1 MMSSLTNLKA
11 IASVQNVEQKQIS
24 DLTGT
29 AFQVGSTNKNDTNLN
44 STSNDKISKNKR
56 PEEEFNKLLNQ
67 VKKKKNDK
75 NQKVVEDKKPL
86 KVENKEKTK
95 VKSEDIKDENIK
107 EKLED
112 LTDEQLVQCLNLLV
126 EFLNSTLKDDFEAIN
141 ISQLNGLSDELKIN
155 LMEILNSNE
164 LLGALND
171 LQGSNSNVLQNS
183 QDLFSN
189 LLKLLNKTDAI
200 EVVDVDTLKFTEKLL
215 SEIASRLN
223 DETANNLTNSTTLTE
238 VVNETVN
245 KLNEILNSNVKNND
259 ELSLQNNSLN
269 NVYKVIES
277 TNSNETNN
285 NSDSQSYSSDSKDE
299 KILESILKDSSEEM
313 KMPVFTTTTTVMNN
327 GAGAVVETKQTVNIN
342 TMAAD
347 VVKSV
352 KYMAANDMRE
362 MIVKVNPGN
371 LGEITIKL
379 IEENGEMRL
388 NMKAASR
395 ETYSLLV
402 QQSSDIKNQLSDQ
415 NIKIQEVNISLYEE
429 DTTFFKEGEFSRSF
443 QEQSSN
449 KGNGN
454 TNTDK
459 ADLNMNDDVDSED
472 DNYDSSALDL
482 LV

>member
-24 DLTGT
+24 DST
-29 AFQVGSTNKNDTNLN
+29 GSTIQLGGNKITDTDLKKL
-44 STSNDKISKNKR
+44 SNDKISKDNTKDN
-56 PEEEFNKLLNQ
+56 FNKLLNQ
-67 VKKKKNDK
+67 VKNKKNEITVENK
-75 NQKVVEDKKPL
+75 KSSKVN
-86 KVENKEKTK
+86 NKEKTK
-95 VKSEDIKDENIK
+95 VKSEDINDEDIK
-107 EKLED
+107 ERIKD

-126 EFLNSTLKDDFEAIN
+126 EFLNSTLKNESQIIDV
-141 ISQLNGLSDELKIN
+141 SQLNGLSD
-155 LMEILNSNE
+155 E

-189 LLKLLNKTDAI
+189 LLNLLNKTDAM
-200 EVVDVDTLKFTEKLL
+200 EAVDADTLKFAEKLL
-215 SEIASRLN
+215 NEITSRLN
-223 DETANNLTNSTTLTE
+223 KETVNNFTNNTALTE

-429 DTTFFKEGEFSRSF
+429 DTTFFKDGEFSRSF
-443 QEQSSN
+443 QEQSGN
-449 KGNGN
+449 KGNG
-454 TNTDK
+454 NTDK

>member
-11 IASVQNVEQKQIS
+11 IAAVQNIEQKQIS

-56 PEEEFNKLLNQ
+56 PEEEFNRLLNQ

-155 LMEILNSNE
+155 LMEILNSNK
-164 LLGALND
+164 LLGALTD
-171 LQGSNSNVLQNS
+171 LQENSNVLENS

-189 LLKLLNKTDAI
+189 LLNILNKTDVI
-200 EVVDVDTLKFTEKLL
+200 ENVDVDTLKFTEKLL

-245 KLNEILNSNVKNND
+245 KLNELLNSNVKNND

-277 TNSNETNN
+277 TNSNEANN
-285 NSDSQSYSSDSKDE
+285 NSDSQSYSSSDSKDE

-313 KMPVFTTTTTVMNN
+313 KVPLFTTTTTVMNN
-327 GAGAVVETKQTVNIN
+327 GTGAVVETKQTVNIN

-379 IEENGEMRL
+379 VEENGEMRL
-388 NMKAASR
+388 NMKAASK

-429 DTTFFKEGEFSRSF
+429 DTTFFKDGEFSRSF
-443 QEQSSN
+443 QEQSGN
-449 KGNGN
+449 KGNG
-454 TNTDK
+454 NTDK

>member
-200 EVVDVDTLKFTEKLL
+200 EVVDVDTLKFAEKLL
-215 SEIASRLN
+215 NEITSRLN
-223 DETANNLTNSTTLTE
+223 KETVNNFTNNTALTE
-238 VVNETVN
+238 VVNETLN

-285 NSDSQSYSSDSKDE
+285 NSDSKDE

-429 DTTFFKEGEFSRSF
+429 DTTFFKDGEFSRSF
-443 QEQSSN
+443 QEQSGN
-449 KGNGN
+449 KGNG
-454 TNTDK
+454 NTDK

>member
-11 IASVQNVEQKQIS
+11 IAAVQNIEQKQIS

-56 PEEEFNKLLNQ
+56 PEEEFNRLLNQ

-155 LMEILNSNE
+155 LMEILNSNK
-164 LLGALND
+164 LLGALTD
-171 LQGSNSNVLQNS
+171 LQVNSNVLENS

-189 LLKLLNKTDAI
+189 LLNILNKTDVI
-200 EVVDVDTLKFTEKLL
+200 ENVDVDTLKFTEKLL

-245 KLNEILNSNVKNND
+245 KLNELLNSNVKNND

-277 TNSNETNN
+277 TNSNEANN
-285 NSDSQSYSSDSKDE
+285 NSDSQSYSSSDSKDE

-313 KMPVFTTTTTVMNN
+313 KVPLFTTTTTVMNN
-327 GAGAVVETKQTVNIN
+327 GTGAVVETKQTVNIN

-379 IEENGEMRL
+379 VEENGEMRL
-388 NMKAASR
+388 NMKAASK

-429 DTTFFKEGEFSRSF
+429 DTTFFKDGEFSRSF
-443 QEQSSN
+443 QEQSGN
-449 KGNGN
+449 KGNG
-454 TNTDK
+454 NTDK

>member
-11 IASVQNVEQKQIS
+11 IAAVQNIEQKQIS

-200 EVVDVDTLKFTEKLL
+200 EVVDVDTLKFAEKLL
-215 SEIASRLN
+215 NEITSRLN
-223 DETANNLTNSTTLTE
+223 KETVNNFTNNTALTE

-285 NSDSQSYSSDSKDE
+285 NSDSKDE

-313 KMPVFTTTTTVMNN
+313 KVPLFTTTTTVMNN
-327 GAGAVVETKQTVNIN
+327 GTGAVVETKQTVNIN

-379 IEENGEMRL
+379 VEENGEMRL
-388 NMKAASR
+388 NMKAASK

-429 DTTFFKEGEFSRSF
+429 DTTFFKDGEFSRSF
-443 QEQSSN
+443 QEQSGN
-449 KGNGN
+449 KGNG
-454 TNTDK
+454 NTDK